1 MKLGVV
7 ILNWNGKELLEKFI
21 PSLLKYTPK
30 EHSVYVVDNGSEDQ
44 SIEFVKNTFSDV
56 KIIRLDKNYGFAK
69 GYNLGLGKVEEEI
82 LCLLNNDV
90 EVTANWTESIL
101 KQFKTQSNTAVIQPK
116 MLNYNNKS
124 YFDYA
129 GAAGGYL
136 DKYGYPYCRGRVYDK
151 IEKDNCQYDK
161 ENADIFWA
169 CGACFFIRNSVFKEM
184 NGFDELFWAH
194 MEEIDLCWRIKNK
207 GFLIKYNQDSIV
219 YHVNAATLNH
229 DNPEK
234 TFLNFRNKLF
244 MLSKNSRGN
253 LFFLMVQTLII
264 DIIVSIF
271 YLFNK
276 GLKHFS
282 AIIKAYLSFY
292 KHINQLMD
300 FRNKNER
307 KIKHYKIYS
316 IMFKYLGLKRG
327 KSL

>member
-1 MKLGVV
+1 MKL
-7 ILNWNGKELLEKFI
+7 GKELLEKFI

-30 EHSVYVVDNGSEDQ
+30 EHSVYVVDNGSDDQ
-44 SIEFVKNTFSDV
+44 SIEFVNNTFSDV
-56 KIIRLDKNYGFAK
+56 KIIQLDKNYGFAK
-69 GYNLGLGKVEEEI
+69 GYNLGLSKVEEEI
-82 LCLLNNDV
+82 ICLLNSDV

-101 KQFKTQSNTAVIQPK
+101 KQFKTESNTAVIQPK

-207 GFLIKYNQDSIV
+207 GLSIKYNPDSKV
-219 YHVNAATLNH
+219 YHVNAATLKH

-264 DIIVSIF
+264 DI
-271 YLFNK
+271 
-276 GLKHFS
+276 
-282 AIIKAYLSFY
+282 LSLI
-292 KHINQLMD
+292 HI
-300 FRNKNER
+300 
-307 KIKHYKIYS
+307 
-316 IMFKYLGLKRG
+316 
-327 KSL
+327 